1 MRHDQRKQQQHQ
13 SMQFEFNDSK
23 LVCLEFESS
32 NDPIQVGAA
41 YDECLCCWFLVAQL
55 QPPPPS

>member
-55 QPPPPS
+55 Q